1 MRQLFAALLLALLV
15 ACGPSEPAAPPS
27 GAATAP
33 VAAAVPAPVTD
44 EDAPAVLPPLPVG
57 DFRIT
62 SLNLGKAVDAEGQV
76 REPLETFAATDSI
89 FAAVVSVG
97 SSQGLTLSA
106 RWSAADGRLI
116 ASTSQP
122 LIPTTPT
129 VTTFSIAQDQPWAA
143 GSYELQIAI
152 NGRVVET
159 RLFQIQ

>member
-1 MRQLFAALLLALLV
+1 MRLPLAVLLLAMLA
-15 ACGPSEPAAPPS
+15 ACGPREPAATPPAPASAVPAVAAPPS
-27 GAATAP
+27 A
-33 VAAAVPAPVTD
+33 D

-62 SLNLGKAVDAEGQV
+62 SLSLGNAVDAEGQV
-76 REPLETFAATDSI
+76 RQPLETFAATDSI

-97 SSQGLTLSA
+97 SSQGLTLGA
-106 RWSAADGRLI
+106 RWSATDGRLI

-129 VTTFSIAQDQPWAA
+129 VTTFSIAQDQPWAPGA
-143 GSYELQIAI
+143 YELQIAI

-159 RLFQIQ
+159 RTFQIQ